1 MTEKNTANVGFEKQI
16 WDAACRLYGNIDPSE
31 YKHVILGLVFLK
43 YVSDQFEAKHAALVA
58 EGAGFEEDPDEYAAE
73 NIFYVPK
80 EARWSTIAKAAHS
93 EQIGVV
99 IDNAMT
105 ELEKKNKKLK
115 GILTKNFARPELDK
129 IKLGEVV
136 DIFSNLD
143 LTEKAEKDI
152 LGRVY
157 EYCLREFALQEGK
170 RGGQFFTPSCIV
182 RTLVSVLK
190 PFKGRVYDGAC
201 GSGGMFVQSAKFIEE
216 HSGSIS
222 DISVYGQENNSTTW
236 KIAAMN
242 LAIHGIDANLG
253 GYAAD
258 TFTNDLHSTVK
269 FEYELQN
276 PPFNMPMPAVS
287 DEDQR
292 WKYGVPPSGNA
303 NFGWMQHMIWHLS
316 PSGKMGLVL
325 ANGSLSS
332 NTGGEGEIRKNIIED
347 DLVYGII
354 ALPSQLFYSTG
365 IPCCLWFLTKHK
377 AQPGKTLFIDARQM
391 GKMVDRTHREL
402 TEEDIQK
409 IAATFDAYEN
419 GTQENVAGFCAV
431 ATTEEIAKQDY
442 ILTPGRYVGIEEQ
455 EDDGEPFDDK
465 MKRLTR
471 ELSDLFAKSHE
482 LEEKIRKNLG
492 AIGYEI

>member
-43 YVSDQFEAKHAALVA
+43 YVSDRFEGKHAALVA

-80 EARWSTIAKAAHS
+80 EARWSTIAQAAHS

-99 IDNAMT
+99 IDTAMT

-115 GILTKNFARPELDK
+115 GVLTKNFARPELDK

-143 LTEKAEKDI
+143 LSEKAEKDI

-222 DISVYGQENNSTTW
+222 DISVYGQE
-236 KIAAMN
+236 
-242 LAIHGIDANLG
+242 AIL
-253 GYAAD
+253 
-258 TFTNDLHSTVK
+258 L
-269 FEYELQN
+269 
-276 PPFNMPMPAVS
+276 
-287 DEDQR
+287 
-292 WKYGVPPSGNA
+292 
-303 NFGWMQHMIWHLS
+303 
-316 PSGKMGLVL
+316 
-325 ANGSLSS
+325 
-332 NTGGEGEIRKNIIED
+332 
-347 DLVYGII
+347 
-354 ALPSQLFYSTG
+354 
-365 IPCCLWFLTKHK
+365 
-377 AQPGKTLFIDARQM
+377 
-391 GKMVDRTHREL
+391 
-402 TEEDIQK
+402 
-409 IAATFDAYEN
+409 
-419 GTQENVAGFCAV
+419 GFCL
-431 ATTEEIAKQDY
+431 
-442 ILTPGRYVGIEEQ
+442 ILFT
-455 EDDGEPFDDK
+455 
-465 MKRLTR
+465 
-471 ELSDLFAKSHE
+471 A
-482 LEEKIRKNLG
+482 
-492 AIGYEI
+492 